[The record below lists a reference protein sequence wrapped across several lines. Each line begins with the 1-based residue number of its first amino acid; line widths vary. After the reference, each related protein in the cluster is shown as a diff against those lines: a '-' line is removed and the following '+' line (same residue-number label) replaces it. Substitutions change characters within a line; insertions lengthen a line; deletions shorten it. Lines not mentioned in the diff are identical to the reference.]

1 MLIPVRKR
9 VRSAASVVEFAFVAP
24 IFFLIVLGLVEIGR
38 AFMVQHLL
46 TDAARHGCRYA
57 AIIEGTS
64 TQTIKD
70 TVTNYLAD
78 PAFGISAE
86 TVTVLINDT
95 PGLEASTV
103 PAYTEMT
110 ITVSIPASS
119 VTWLPTGVTMWLPGL
134 GTVPI
139 SMSGTLSGQFT
150 MRRE

>member
-1 MLIPVRKR
+1 MTISMRSR
-9 VRSAASVVEFAFVAP
+9 VRSGASVVEFAFVAP
-24 IFFLIVLGLVEIGR
+24 VFFLIVLGLVEIGR

-46 TDAARHGCRYA
+46 TDAARHGCRFA
-57 AIIEGTS
+57 AIIEGTD

-70 TVTNYLAD
+70 TVTSYLSQ
-78 PAFGISAE
+78 FGINAE

-95 PGLEASTV
+95 AGLEASSV
-103 PAYTEMT
+103 PAYSEMT

-119 VTWLPTGVTMWLPGL
+119 ITWLPTGMTMWLPGM

-139 SMSGTLSGQFT
+139 SIGGTLTGQFT